1 MSDQWMVR
9 GVEFSNCNGSYGYG
23 WGVSIRVGTWRVL
36 PWVLLGV
43 DGFAFCR
50 WGDEP
55 ALDCRDYDFCVPR
68 KGVAIWSV
76 EWAIRWWRNDGGGA
90 GRARHLTNREAL
102 FVGSMCSV

>member
-1 MSDQWMVR
+1 MPTLASTFFFASLASRCEWR
-9 GVEFSNCNGSYGYG
+9 
-23 WGVSIRVGTWRVL
+23 VSVRVGTWCVL

-43 DGFAFCR
+43 DGLAFCR

-76 EWAIRWWRNDGGGA
+76 EWAIRWWRNDGDGA
-90 GRARHLTNREAL
+90 GRARLVTDREEL
-102 FVGSMCSV
+102 FVCPMCSV